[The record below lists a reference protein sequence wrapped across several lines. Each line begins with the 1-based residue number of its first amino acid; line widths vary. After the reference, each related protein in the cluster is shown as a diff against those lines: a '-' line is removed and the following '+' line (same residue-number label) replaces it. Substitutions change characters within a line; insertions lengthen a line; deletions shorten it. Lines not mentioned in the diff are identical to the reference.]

1 MGEGESTVFQPE
13 LEAMPRE
20 ELEKLQLSRLQGVLN
35 RVYEH
40 VPLYRRKF
48 DEAGF
53 DPASVQSLDDL
64 RRVPFTVKDD
74 MRSAYPYGMFAAP
87 MRDIV
92 RVHSSS
98 GTTGQITVVGY
109 TRGDIDRWSDLMA
122 RTYASGGVTPDDV
135 VQVSYGYGLFT
146 GGLGAHYGSE
156 RLGAL
161 TIPVSGGNTK
171 RQVQILKDFGV
182 TALACTPSYALL
194 IAETAMEMGIDV
206 RDLPLRVGVFGAEPW
221 SENMRKQIEHAMGI
235 TAIDIYGLSEVMGPG
250 VAAECVH
257 QTGLHVFE
265 DHFLIEIVDS
275 ETLEPMPDGEYGE
288 VVFTTL
294 TKEGIPIVR
303 YRTRDVS
310 RIIAEPCTCGRTFR
324 RMERITGR
332 TDDMLI
338 IRGVNVF
345 PSQIEQV
352 LGGIPGVAPHYLVVL
367 SKKGALDHVEVQVEV
382 APEFRIDE
390 VRELERLQRRVRA
403 EIESALAVSIDVK
416 LVEPKTIAR
425 SEGKAK
431 RVLDLRAEQGGA

>member
-1 MGEGESTVFQPE
+1 VYQPE
-13 LEAMPRE
+13 LESMDRA
-20 ELEKLQLSRLQGVLN
+20 ELESLQLVRLKALLL
-35 RVYEH
+35 RVYEN
-40 VPLYRRKF
+40 VPAYRAKF
-48 DEAGF
+48 DAAGF
-53 DPASVQSLDDL
+53 DPATFESLGDL
-64 RRVPFTVKDD
+64 TRVPFTVKDD
-74 MRSAYPYGMFAAP
+74 LRAAYPYDLFAAP

-109 TRGDIDRWSDLMA
+109 TQGDIDRWADLMA
-122 RTYASGGVTPDDV
+122 RTYASAGVSSDDV
-135 VQVSYGYGLFT
+135 VQVTYGYGLFT

-161 TIPVSGGNTK
+161 TVPVSGGNTR

-182 TALACTPSYALL
+182 TVLACTPSYALL
-194 IAETAMEMGIDV
+194 IAETAMDMGIDV

-250 VAAECVH
+250 VASECVH
-257 QTGLHVFE
+257 QNGLHVFE
-265 DHFLIEIVDS
+265 DHFLVEILDP
-275 ETLEPMPDGEYGE
+275 ETLEPLPDGYYGE

-294 TKEGIPIVR
+294 TKEGIPVIR
-303 YRTRDVS
+303 YRTRDIS
-310 RIIAEPCTCGRTFR
+310 RIVPGNCPCGRTFR

-345 PSQIEQV
+345 PSQVEQV
-352 LGGIPGVAPHYLVVL
+352 LAGVAGVAPHYQLVL
-367 SKKGALDHVEVQVEV
+367 TKRGSLDHVEVQVEV
-382 APEFRIDE
+382 APEFGFDE
-390 VRELERLQRRVRA
+390 VRELERLQRAVKSA
-403 EIESALAVSIDVK
+403 IESALAVSIDVK
-416 LVEPKTIAR
+416 LVEPKSIAR

-431 RVLDLRAEQGGA
+431 RVIDLRSKTEGA